1 MAKFVYIYTGGS
13 MPETEE
19 EGKQVMQAWTDWLG
33 GMGDHVVDQGAP
45 FGASAP
51 VNGGKLSGIE
61 EADTL
66 KATRLFNDDALIIDV
81 REDKEFAA
89 GHIPRAK
96 HIPLGQLSS
105 RLQELEKFKA
115 KPILVTCR
123 SGQRSARACN
133 MLKKAG
139 FETVYNQAGGI
150 IAWERANLPVAK

>member
-1 MAKFVYIYTGGS
+1 MDMQFLHQNWLLVSVAIASGS
-13 MPETEE
+13 MLVWSFI
-19 EGKQVMQAWTDWLG
+19 G
-33 GMGDHVVDQGAP
+33 
-45 FGASAP
+45 S
-51 VNGGKLSGIE
+51 KLSGIE

-66 KATRLFNDDALIIDV
+66 KATRLYNDDALVLDV
-81 REDKEFAA
+81 REDKEYAS

-96 HIPLGQLSS
+96 HIPLGQLAG
-105 RLQELEKFKA
+105 RIKELDKFKG

-123 SGQRSARACN
+123 SGQRSARACG